1 MSNLGGTFPRIF
13 VLKLVDYFTKATCNP
28 AQKPAAAAAATA
40 AAAAAEQSFAA
51 FSCALEQDKHRC
63 TKLGGNCHVQRDG
76 YYITNVLCI
85 VIGIVTFWGYIKPA
99 AARLSAL
106 PLRVWRE
113 YERS

>member
-1 MSNLGGTFPRIF
+1 M
-13 VLKLVDYFTKATCNP
+13 LKLVDYFTKATCNP
-28 AQKPAAAAAATA
+28 AAAAAAAKN
-40 AAAAAEQSFAA
+40 SFAA

-63 TKLGGNCHVQRDG
+63 TDLGGHCNVQRDG